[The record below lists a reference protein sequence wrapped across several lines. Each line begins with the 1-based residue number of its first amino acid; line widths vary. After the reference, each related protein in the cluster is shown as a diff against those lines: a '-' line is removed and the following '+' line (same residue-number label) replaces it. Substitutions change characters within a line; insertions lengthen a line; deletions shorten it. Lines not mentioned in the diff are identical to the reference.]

1 HGTQSFGI
9 VTVAMQGDKIANVFL
24 DEFQYMPAKDFG
36 AVPNSNTDFGKG
48 IKAGTVLASKRANSD
63 AYSAIMKSKGKATKT
78 WQENS
83 TAIDE
88 FAKGKTVAELETAVS
103 DLKGKKKASCVV
115 SGATYTDTAGYLAAI
130 IKAAKAAK

>member
-1 HGTQSFGI
+1 M
-9 VTVAMQGDKIANVFL
+9 TVAMQGDKIANVFL

-103 DLKGKKKASCVV
+103 DLKGKKKASDVV
-115 SGATYTDTAGYLAAI
+115 SGATFTDTAGYLAAI